1 MKNIVFITPD
11 DAQYGFSI
19 SGAVQYA
26 VPTEEVEATL
36 KKVMA
41 DPDSGVVVIDER
53 LIKGVGE
60 ERFREM
66 EKRWYGIL
74 IVLPAPEKGAEEG
87 EEDYALRLIRR
98 AIGYHVRL
106 QL

>member
-1 MKNIVFITPD
+1 
-11 DAQYGFSI
+11 
-19 SGAVQYA
+19 
-26 VPTEEVEATL
+26 
-36 KKVMA
+36 MA

-53 LIKGVGE
+53 LLTGIGE

-66 EKRWYGIL
+66 ERRWYGML
-74 IVLPAPEKGAEEG
+74 IVLPSPEKVGAEG
-87 EEDYALRLIRR
+87 VEDYAQRLIKR

>member
-1 MKNIVFITPD
+1 MKNIIFITPI

-19 SGAVQYA
+19 SGAIQYA
-26 VPTEEVEATL
+26 VAPDEAEAAL
-36 KKVMA
+36 KRVMA
-41 DPDSGVVVIDER
+41 DPDSGVVAIDER
-53 LIKGVGE
+53 LIAGIGE

-74 IVLPAPEKGAEEG
+74 ILLPAPEKGAEA
-87 EEDYALRLIRR
+87 EDYVLRLIRR

-106 QL
+106 QV